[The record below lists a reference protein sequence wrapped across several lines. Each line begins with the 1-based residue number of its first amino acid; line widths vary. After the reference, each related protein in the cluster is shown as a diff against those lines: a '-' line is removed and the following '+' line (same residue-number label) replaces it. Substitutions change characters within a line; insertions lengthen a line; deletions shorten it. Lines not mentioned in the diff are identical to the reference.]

1 MRCSHLS
8 DALSVVQGLVRR
20 KTNPQRTKGICTLRH
35 AQPSHQPVDPG
46 LEHRKPHQPNAMS
59 SEEVAVILSE
69 AIARPTPGPKSLL
82 RHLKARREDRSA
94 SGVGKVLRRHH
105 LGTARQRIAA
115 LASLTAAETGQLT
128 EHALEGPSGFCLFAA
143 APGEVVAPA
152 DRSLTTQPTERSRHA
167 DPTHR
172 PVLRKP

>member
-1 MRCSHLS
+1 M
-8 DALSVVQGLVRR
+8 
-20 KTNPQRTKGICTLRH
+20 
-35 AQPSHQPVDPG
+35 
-46 LEHRKPHQPNAMS
+46 
-59 SEEVAVILSE
+59 ILSE

-128 EHALEGPSGFCLFAA
+128 EHTKGRPGSACSPPLPVRWSLRQTAA
-143 APGEVVAPA
+143 
-152 DRSLTTQPTERSRHA
+152 
-167 DPTHR
+167 
-172 PVLRKP
+172 